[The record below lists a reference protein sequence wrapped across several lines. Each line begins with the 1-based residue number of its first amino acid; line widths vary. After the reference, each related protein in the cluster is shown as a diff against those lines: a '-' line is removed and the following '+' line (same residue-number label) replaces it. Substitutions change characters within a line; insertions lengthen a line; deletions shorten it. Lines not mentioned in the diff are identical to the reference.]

1 MKNNK
6 MPGFMKAIN
15 ATSMRH
21 MNRSMILELVR
32 QEGPMARSQISQA
45 LELSMPT
52 VMRIVDE
59 LIAQDFIQAIGD
71 QKGDTGHPRE
81 MLEYNKNGYAVIGV
95 DLGGTKLYGAL
106 ANIGGEVLDE
116 VYQSQHGST
125 GENSFSRLCT
135 ILETLVRSS
144 KNCHLPLLGI
154 AVGAPG
160 VTHKHAGIVEWAPS
174 LNWRDFPLK
183 EKLEERFNLPV
194 QVEND
199 VNLAVLG
206 EQWFGSG
213 KGVNNMVLL
222 AIGTGMGAGLILDGA
237 IYRGQT
243 ESAGEVGYMVSNVDA
258 LGRAYTGF
266 GAMESIVSGSGIAE
280 RARIVLDGKIS
291 HGKKSS
297 LTAMEVFNAARQGE
311 EWAKQVVDETIDHLS
326 ITIANIACLL
336 DPELIVLG
344 GGVANAGDL
353 LIPAIQRRLQGV
365 IPHVPRIEASSLGT
379 RATVMGAITLTVHT
393 TKDYY
398 VVRSLY

>member
-1 MKNNK
+1 MKNFK
-6 MPGFMKAIN
+6 TPGFLHPIN
-15 ATSMRH
+15 ATSMRR
-21 MNRSMILELVR
+21 MNRSIILELVR
-32 QEGPMARSQISQA
+32 QEGPLARSEISQA
-45 LELSMPT
+45 LDLSMPT

-59 LIAQDFIQAIGD
+59 LLMEGLVRPIGEK
-71 QKGDTGHPRE
+71 KGNTGHPRE
-81 MLEYNKNGYAVIGV
+81 MLEFNKNGYAVIGV

-106 ANIGGEVLDE
+106 ANIGGEILDE
-116 VYQSQHGST
+116 VHRSLHGST
-125 GENSFSRLCT
+125 GEKSFTLLCS
-135 ILETLVRSS
+135 IIDNLIESS
-144 KNCHLPLLGI
+144 KRCNLPLLGI

-160 VTHKHAGIVEWAPS
+160 VTHSRLGMVEWAPA
-174 LNWRDFPLK
+174 LNWRDFPLRHR
-183 EKLEERFNLPV
+183 LEECFRLPV

-213 KGVNNMVLL
+213 KGVNNLVLL

-243 ESAGEVGYMVSNVDA
+243 ESAGEVGYMVSSVSA
-258 LGRAYTGF
+258 LRRTYNGF
-266 GAMESIVSGSGIAE
+266 GAMESIVSGTGIAE
-280 RARIVLDGKIS
+280 RARIILEGQLTQEKCA
-291 HGKKSS
+291 S
-297 LTAMEVFNAARQGE
+297 LTAMDVFDAARQGE
-311 EWAKQVVDETIDHLS
+311 TWAKQVVDDTVDHLS

-353 LIPAIQRRLQGV
+353 LIPAIHQRLQGV
-365 IPHVPRIEASSLGT
+365 IPHIPRIEASILGT
-379 RATVMGAITLTVHT
+379 RATVMGAITLTVHI